1 VMADPATL
9 SERHLGGAQVK
20 VAIDL
25 QRVAIHDLAL
35 EILGKIKCQGTFS
48 RTGSSDYGNQRELPR
63 VGTWRA
69 VFGFRWH

>member
-1 VMADPATL
+1 
-9 SERHLGGAQVK
+9 

-35 EILGKIKCQGTFS
+35 EILGKIECQGTLS